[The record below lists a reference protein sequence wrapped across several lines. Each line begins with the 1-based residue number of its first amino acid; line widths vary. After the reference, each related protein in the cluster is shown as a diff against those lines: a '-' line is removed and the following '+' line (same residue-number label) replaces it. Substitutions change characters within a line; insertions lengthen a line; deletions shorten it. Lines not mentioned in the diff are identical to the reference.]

1 MQMNRDEFL
10 LLSRQ
15 GRVPPAVRAGP
26 GRRPV
31 PEPFGRPAPGGRGRL
46 GAGVARALASVAARV
61 RARLRDPLRG
71 RRRIDAES
79 YRELEFPVA
88 PERERRARS

>member
-1 MQMNRDEFL
+1 
-10 LLSRQ
+10 
-15 GRVPPAVRAGP
+15 
-26 GRRPV
+26 
-31 PEPFGRPAPGGRGRL
+31 
-46 GAGVARALASVAARV
+46 VARALASVAARV